1 MRTIMAQTKKID
13 IELKLNPLQI
23 DLVDRLIYS
32 DDAFIAVRAGWGS
45 GKTSALVFA
54 LWTWSSIHP
63 NKSSLLVTD
72 TAPRYRS
79 VLGPELEKWLA
90 PYGWIYHQQDG
101 KWVAPN
107 GHVVWCRSYFRPG
120 TRDAT
125 HNPLEG
131 LNITSGLALIDECQ
145 TLSEEVAQKTL
156 GRLRSG
162 PSPKLIMV
170 GLPVWDAW
178 WVSFAEKAGCTP
190 IFYASH
196 VNKANLSEA
205 WFDAVK
211 NLPESERLAMVE
223 NQPRPPQGVIYSE
236 WTLSH
241 VVSNWKYDQS
251 MSSRLVIDFGFRKPS
266 VLILTHDPILEA
278 DIICAEINPQ
288 EITLSEL
295 AKEILKIACPRDMAK
310 KYPNRILLDGASGD
324 KAGSARSDRTAQS
337 AFHEL
342 SKPADQGGI
351 GMPFR
356 WCTDPIRTDIL
367 NGIQRVKRLI
377 HQRRILCTS
386 EVWERGANSIGNSFR
401 KAILS
406 YAWDG
411 KETPKK
417 DGREDPLDALRYDV
431 INWLWRDSEIIADK
445 LVPTTSPTVKSKLN
459 MVQSHIRA
467 MRSH

>member
-1 MRTIMAQTKKID
+1 MAQTKKID

-90 PYGWIYHQQDG
+90 PYGWVYHQQDG
-101 KWVAPN
+101 KWIAPN

-205 WFDAVK
+205 WSFHS
-211 NLPESERLAMVE
+211 LP
-223 NQPRPPQGVIYSE
+223 
-236 WTLSH
+236 
-241 VVSNWKYDQS
+241 
-251 MSSRLVIDFGFRKPS
+251 
-266 VLILTHDPILEA
+266 
-278 DIICAEINPQ
+278 
-288 EITLSEL
+288 
-295 AKEILKIACPRDMAK
+295 
-310 KYPNRILLDGASGD
+310 
-324 KAGSARSDRTAQS
+324 
-337 AFHEL
+337 
-342 SKPADQGGI
+342 
-351 GMPFR
+351 
-356 WCTDPIRTDIL
+356 
-367 NGIQRVKRLI
+367 
-377 HQRRILCTS
+377 
-386 EVWERGANSIGNSFR
+386 
-401 KAILS
+401 
-406 YAWDG
+406 
-411 KETPKK
+411 
-417 DGREDPLDALRYDV
+417 
-431 INWLWRDSEIIADK
+431 
-445 LVPTTSPTVKSKLN
+445 
-459 MVQSHIRA
+459 
-467 MRSH
+467 

>member
-1 MRTIMAQTKKID
+1 MMAQTNKTEL
-13 IELKLNPLQI
+13 ELKLNPLQV
-23 DLVDRLIYS
+23 DLIDRLIYS
-32 DDAFIAVRAGWGS
+32 DDPFIAVRAGWGS

-79 VLGPELEKWLA
+79 VLGPELEKWLV
-90 PYGWIYHQQDG
+90 PYGWVYHQQEG
-101 KWVAPN
+101 KWTAPN

-162 PSPKLIMV
+162 PSPKMIMV
-170 GLPVWDAW
+170 GLPVWGAW
-178 WVSFAEKAGCTP
+178 WVDFAEKAGCTP

-236 WTLSH
+236 WTSSH
-241 VVSNWKYDQS
+241 VISNWDYHPS

-266 VLILTHDPILEA
+266 VLILAHDPTLEA

-295 AKEILKIACPRDMAK
+295 AKEVLKIACPRDLARR
-310 KYPNRILLDGASGD
+310 YPNRILLDGASGD

-342 SKPADQGGI
+342 SKHPDQGGI

-386 EVWERGANSIGNSFR
+386 EVWERGSSSVGNSFR

-431 INWLWRDSEIIADK
+431 INWLWRDSEIVADK
-445 LVPTTSPTVKSKLN
+445 PVPATSPTVKSKLN
-459 MVQSHIRA
+459 FVQSHIKA
-467 MRSH
+467 MRNH

>member
-1 MRTIMAQTKKID
+1 MRMTMAQTKKID

-90 PYGWIYHQQDG
+90 PYGWVYHQQDG
-101 KWVAPN
+101 KWLAPN

-205 WFDAVK
+205 WFDAVN
-211 NLPESERLAMVE
+211 NLPERERLAMVE
-223 NQPRPPQGVIYSE
+223 GLPQSPSGLIYSE
-236 WTLSH
+236 FNASTHIVRGWEY
-241 VVSNWKYDQS
+241 NQEF
-251 MSSRLVIDFGFRKPS
+251 SSRIAIDFGFRKPS
-266 VLILTHDPILEA
+266 VLILTFDPKLNA
-278 DIICAEINPQ
+278 DIITAEINPQ
-288 EITLSEL
+288 EIKLSDL
-295 AKEILKIACPRDMAK
+295 ASQILQIACPRELAS
-310 KYPNRILLDGASGD
+310 KYPNRILLDAASGD
-324 KAGSARSDRTAQS
+324 KAGAARNDQTALS
-337 AFHEL
+337 AFKVLKNAPE
-342 SKPADQGGI
+342 DGGI
-351 GMPFR
+351 GMAFR
-356 WCTDPIRTDIL
+356 WCTDPVKTDVM
-367 NGIQRVKRLI
+367 NGIMRVKALLEDK
-377 HQRRILCTS
+377 RILIKDT
-386 EVWERGANSIGNSFR
+386 VWDEGMNSRGNSIR

-411 KETPKK
+411 KEAPKK
-417 DGREDPLDALRYDV
+417 DGQEDPLDALRYDV
-431 INWLWRDSEIIADK
+431 INWNWRDSGSVSVSIKA
-445 LVPTTSPTVKSKLN
+445 VSKKYAN
-459 MVQSHIRA
+459 IHNSSTPKANRF
-467 MRSH
+467 

>member
-1 MRTIMAQTKKID
+1 MRMTMAQTKKID

-90 PYGWIYHQQDG
+90 PYGWVYHQQDG
-101 KWVAPN
+101 KWIAPN

-241 VVSNWKYDQS
+241 VISNWKYDQS

-266 VLILTHDPILEA
+266 VLI
-278 DIICAEINPQ
+278 
-288 EITLSEL
+288 
-295 AKEILKIACPRDMAK
+295 
-310 KYPNRILLDGASGD
+310 
-324 KAGSARSDRTAQS
+324 
-337 AFHEL
+337 
-342 SKPADQGGI
+342 
-351 GMPFR
+351 
-356 WCTDPIRTDIL
+356 
-367 NGIQRVKRLI
+367 
-377 HQRRILCTS
+377 
-386 EVWERGANSIGNSFR
+386 
-401 KAILS
+401 
-406 YAWDG
+406 
-411 KETPKK
+411 
-417 DGREDPLDALRYDV
+417 
-431 INWLWRDSEIIADK
+431 
-445 LVPTTSPTVKSKLN
+445 
-459 MVQSHIRA
+459 
-467 MRSH
+467 

>member
-1 MRTIMAQTKKID
+1 MKKTD

-23 DLVDRLIYS
+23 DLIDQLLYS
-32 DDAFIAVRAGWGS
+32 DDPFIAVRAGWGS

-79 VLGPELEKWLA
+79 VLGPELEKWLV
-90 PYGWIYHQQDG
+90 PYGWIYHQQEG
-101 KWVAPN
+101 KWTAPN

-162 PSPKLIMV
+162 PSPKMIMV
-170 GLPVWDAW
+170 GLPVWGAW
-178 WVSFAEKAGCTP
+178 WVDFAEKAGCTP
-190 IFYASH
+190 IFHSSH
-196 VNKANLSEA
+196 VNKENLSEA

-223 NQPRPPQGVIYSE
+223 NQPKPPQGVIYSE
-236 WTLSH
+236 WTASH
-241 VVSNWKYDQS
+241 IIDNWQYHPS
-251 MSSRLVIDFGFRKPS
+251 MSSRLVVDFGFRKPS
-266 VLILTHDPILEA
+266 VLILAHDPVLAA
-278 DIICAEINPQ
+278 DVICAEINPQ
-288 EITLSEL
+288 EITLSDL
-295 AKEILKIACPRDMAK
+295 AKEILKIAAPRDLAK
-310 KYPNRILLDGASGD
+310 HYPNRILLDGASGD
-324 KAGSARSDRTAQS
+324 KAGSARSDRTALS

-342 SKPADQGGI
+342 SKSPAQGGI
-351 GMPFR
+351 GIAFR

-377 HQRRILCTS
+377 HQRKILCAK
-386 EVWERGANSIGNSFR
+386 EVWDRGGSAQGNSFR

-417 DGREDPLDALRYDV
+417 DGKEDPLDALRYDV
-431 INWLWRDSEIIADK
+431 INWRWRDSEIQPDK
-445 LVPTTSPTVKSKLN
+445 PIPATSPTVKSKLN
-459 MVQSHIRA
+459 QVSSHIKM

>member
-1 MRTIMAQTKKID
+1 MKKTD

-23 DLVDRLIYS
+23 DLIDKLIYS
-32 DDAFIAVRAGWGS
+32 HDPFIAVRAGWGS

-63 NKSSLLVTD
+63 NKSSLLITD

-79 VLGPELEKWLA
+79 VLGPEIEKWLV
-90 PYGWIYHQQDG
+90 PYGWIYHQQEG
-101 KWVAPN
+101 KWTAPN

-162 PSPKLIMV
+162 PSPKLVMV
-170 GLPVWDAW
+170 GLPVWGAW
-178 WVSFAEKAGCTP
+178 WVDFAEKAGCSP
-190 IFYASH
+190 IFYSSH
-196 VNKANLSEA
+196 VNKNNLSEA
-205 WFDAVK
+205 WFEAVK
-211 NLPESERLAMVE
+211 NLPEAERLAMVE
-223 NQPRPPQGVIYSE
+223 NQPKPPQGVVFSE

-241 VVSNWKYDQS
+241 IIDDWQYQPS
-251 MSSRLVIDFGFRKPS
+251 MSARIVVDFGFRKPS
-266 VLILTHDPILEA
+266 VLILAHDPSLNAEV
-278 DIICAEINPQ
+278 ICAEINPQ
-288 EITLSEL
+288 EMTLSDL
-295 AKEILKIACPRDMAK
+295 AKEILKIAAPRDLAK
-310 KYPNRILLDGASGD
+310 YYPSRILLDGASGD
-324 KAGSARSDRTAQS
+324 KAGSARSDRTALS

-342 SKPADQGGI
+342 AKPPAQGGI

-356 WCTDPIRTDIL
+356 WSTDPIRTDIL
-367 NGIQRVKRLI
+367 NGVQRVKRLI
-377 HQRRILCTS
+377 HQRRILCTK
-386 EVWERGANSIGNSFR
+386 EVWDKGGSAQGNSFR

-411 KETPKK
+411 KEMPKK
-417 DGREDPLDALRYDV
+417 DGKEDPLDALRYDV
-431 INWLWRDSEIIADK
+431 INWLWRDSEILPDK
-445 LVPTTSPTVKSKLN
+445 PIPSTSLTVKKKIDL
-459 MVQSHIRA
+459 VQSHIKA